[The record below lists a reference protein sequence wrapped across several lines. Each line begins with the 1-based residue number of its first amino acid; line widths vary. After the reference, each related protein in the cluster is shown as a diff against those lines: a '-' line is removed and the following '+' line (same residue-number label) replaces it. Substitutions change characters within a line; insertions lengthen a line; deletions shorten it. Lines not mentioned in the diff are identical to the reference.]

1 MEILLVI
8 IIILLIL
15 SKIKFKPNNTHR
27 YQKKTDV
34 PGEENNAETNYEASN
49 YQRKWMFT
57 YNEKDIYKQLKS
69 IAHQNGLEL
78 FAKVRLLDLVEPK
91 SSVKNNKGY
100 LWKIQAKHVDFV
112 ICDQKLVARYIIE
125 LDDNSHDTEQRKER
139 DRFVDEVLQATGYK
153 VLHIRAFDETTINQF
168 LGVSEPKVQD

>member
-15 SKIKFKPNNTHR
+15 TKIKFKPNNTHR

-91 SSVKNNKGY
+91 SSVKNKLTSTHG
-100 LWKIQAKHVDFV
+100 LFFQFKVSTV
-112 ICDQKLVARYIIE
+112 ITLSN
-125 LDDNSHDTEQRKER
+125 NSLNRLTKSWFFIVSPQVGTFP
-139 DRFVDEVLQATGYK
+139 RFIAP
-153 VLHIRAFDETTINQF
+153 IRMTLF
-168 LGVSEPKVQD
+168 LI